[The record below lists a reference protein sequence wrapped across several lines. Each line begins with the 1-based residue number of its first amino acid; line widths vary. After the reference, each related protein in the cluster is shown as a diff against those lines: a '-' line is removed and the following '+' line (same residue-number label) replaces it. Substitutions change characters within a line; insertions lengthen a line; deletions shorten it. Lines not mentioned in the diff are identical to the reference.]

1 MISLLSSFIKK
12 AKSIAFPR
20 RNKIASLMMTMTKG
34 WNRSEPLQLL
44 DIGCGWGNLMV
55 DIYNRF
61 AKMGQTVVPCVIEV
75 SEHLA
80 SLSADRAAELGGK
93 VISANAI
100 DGSSELNPDSIHVV
114 VMSSFLEHECRPLS
128 LLKQLHP
135 ILKSKGVIILKV
147 PNFACWNRII
157 RGRKWCGFRYPDH
170 VNYFT
175 PRTLQ
180 RPLRRWPNCQSNPPI
195 AGLLRSLPER
205 LAPYRPIW
213 RAGF

>member
-1 MISLLSSFIKK
+1 
-12 AKSIAFPR
+12 
-20 RNKIASLMMTMTKG
+20 
-34 WNRSEPLQLL
+34 
-44 DIGCGWGNLMV
+44 MV

-61 AKMGQTVVPCVIEV
+61 ATMGQTVVPCGIEV
-75 SEHLA
+75 SEQLA

-93 VISANAI
+93 VISANAL

-135 ILKSKGVIILKV
+135 VLKSKGVIILKV

-175 PRTLQ
+175 LRTL
-180 RPLRRWPNCQSNPPI
+180 R
-195 AGLLRSLPER
+195 R
-205 LAPYRPIW
+205 LAQEAAFTISRQNYLDKFPLSDNICTRFYRNVSNKD
-213 RAGF
+213 GE

>member
-1 MISLLSSFIKK
+1 LVGLFRISRVCGEKVNLPEKRHQPQKGNDVIQ
-12 AKSIAFPR
+12 
-20 RNKIASLMMTMTKG
+20 RNPS
-34 WNRSEPLQLL
+34 
-44 DIGCGWGNLMV
+44 C
-55 DIYNRF
+55 
-61 AKMGQTVVPCVIEV
+61 
-75 SEHLA
+75 
-80 SLSADRAAELGGK
+80 K

-128 LLKQLHP
+128 LLKQFHP

>member
-1 MISLLSSFIKK
+1 LVGLFRISRVCGEKVNLPEKRHQPQKGNDVIQ
-12 AKSIAFPR
+12 
-20 RNKIASLMMTMTKG
+20 RNPS
-34 WNRSEPLQLL
+34 
-44 DIGCGWGNLMV
+44 C
-55 DIYNRF
+55 
-61 AKMGQTVVPCVIEV
+61 
-75 SEHLA
+75 
-80 SLSADRAAELGGK
+80 K

-157 RGRKWCGFRYPDH
+157 RGEKWCGFRYPDH

-175 PRTLQ
+175 PRTL
-180 RPLRRWPNCQSNPPI
+180 R
-195 AGLLRSLPER
+195 R
-205 LAPYRPIW
+205 LAQE
-213 RAGF
+213 AGYTVSRQNFLDKFPLSDNMYAILTKHA